1 VIALKFFDEGRQLV
15 SLGYEQTIKLWDTAS
30 WQLTRTIPLETSGAR
45 SISLSPDQGTMAL
58 IMKGKVQFWATGD
71 WTVQQELPIG
81 TPAVNSVAFSND
93 GHWLAVGAADKKIR
107 VWSLT

>member
-1 VIALKFFDEGRQLV
+1 
-15 SLGYEQTIKLWDTAS
+15 
-30 WQLTRTIPLETSGAR
+30 
-45 SISLSPDQGTMAL
+45 MAL

-81 TPAVNSVAFSND
+81 TSAVNSVAFSND